1 MTTRIRPTGS
11 GLASLL
17 GLAGAI
23 LAAMLLE
30 RWGHNSGSLVVVLAC
45 AFALIWGFRRI
56 VLASA
61 RVRAAVDEL
70 ARKNTLLPLSE
81 GPAWRP
87 ALAGVAAG
95 TLQAAMVIAVGAFF
109 VMTAAPTVWDAAD
122 DYFPVHQP
130 PPAAVIHPVSITSLP
145 PLTRSVKP
153 PAPRSIKPGV
163 SSQRPQLSHRAG
175 TTATDRRR
183 T

>member
-1 MTTRIRPTGS
+1 
-11 GLASLL
+11 
-17 GLAGAI
+17 
-23 LAAMLLE
+23 MLLE

-45 AFALIWGFRRI
+45 AFALLWGFRRI

-61 RVRAAVDEL
+61 RVRAAVDDL
-70 ARKNTLLPLSE
+70 ARRNTLLPLGE

-130 PPAAVIHPVSITSLP
+130 PPAAGDSARVDHVAASAHAQREAAGAAVDQAWSGQPASAAVAAVRHAGNRSQAHVATSLCSTCP
-145 PLTRSVKP
+145 
-153 PAPRSIKPGV
+153 
-163 SSQRPQLSHRAG
+163 
-175 TTATDRRR
+175 
-183 T
+183 